1 MDTKVKK
8 AGCMITE
15 SNNKD
20 TINIDSVTTLE
31 MVKLM
36 NVQDYLVA
44 EAVEKE
50 LPYIAEAIDYISEGF
65 QKGGRL
71 LYFGAGTSGRLG
83 VLDASECMPTF
94 GVNDEM
100 VQGYIAGGDYALRN
114 AIEGAED
121 NYESGADMVEE
132 LEIDEKDIIV
142 GITASGN
149 TPYVLG
155 AIEKANTI
163 GCTTIGVTNNPDT
176 KLHEAC
182 TVTIAPI
189 VGPEVIQGSTRM
201 KAGTSQK
208 LVLNM
213 LTTGSMIKI
222 GKVYKNYMVDMKA
235 TNNKLFDRAVR
246 LVMETT
252 KVSYDKALEVLKECD
267 FHVKLAI
274 VMIQRECNIEE
285 AKELLDSAN
294 GYIAHA
300 LDL

>member
-1 MDTKVKK
+1 
-8 AGCMITE
+8 MITE

-20 TINIDSVTTLE
+20 TTDIDSVTTLE

-36 NVQDYLVA
+36 NMQDHLVA

-94 GVNDEM
+94 GVNEEM

-121 NYESGADMVEE
+121 DYQSGADMVEE
-132 LEIDEKDIIV
+132 LNINEKDIVV

-155 AIEKANTI
+155 AIEKANNI

-176 KLHEAC
+176 KLHDAC
-182 TVTIAPI
+182 RVTIAPL

-235 TNNKLFDRAVR
+235 TNNKLFDRAIR

-274 VMIQRECNIEE
+274 VMIQKECNIEE

>member
-100 VQGYIAGGDYALRN
+100 VQGYIAG
-114 AIEGAED
+114 
-121 NYESGADMVEE
+121 
-132 LEIDEKDIIV
+132 EI
-142 GITASGN
+142 GRAS
-149 TPYVLG
+149 
-155 AIEKANTI
+155 
-163 GCTTIGVTNNPDT
+163 C
-176 KLHEAC
+176 
-182 TVTIAPI
+182 
-189 VGPEVIQGSTRM
+189 
-201 KAGTSQK
+201 
-208 LVLNM
+208 
-213 LTTGSMIKI
+213 
-222 GKVYKNYMVDMKA
+222 
-235 TNNKLFDRAVR
+235 
-246 LVMETT
+246 
-252 KVSYDKALEVLKECD
+252 
-267 FHVKLAI
+267 
-274 VMIQRECNIEE
+274 RERV
-285 AKELLDSAN
+285 
-294 GYIAHA
+294 
-300 LDL
+300 